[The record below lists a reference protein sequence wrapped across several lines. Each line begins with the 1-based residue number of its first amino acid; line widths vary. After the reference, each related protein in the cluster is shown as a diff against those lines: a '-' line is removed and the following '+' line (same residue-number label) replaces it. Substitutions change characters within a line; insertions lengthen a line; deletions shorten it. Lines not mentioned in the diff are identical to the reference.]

1 MSKLF
6 NVFAAILLIVGSCFV
21 VSDSHAK
28 VCFLGEECG
37 SGGNFSGTAPVNL
50 ADECIREGYTARSNC
65 EATIGKYIAEYCPFS
80 SNYGTCCS
88 RENKFVSCVYPL
100 QKSGNA
106 CGGKYK
112 CVCDKATYKYTAEIC
127 AATNAR
133 IGGAACSEEVLTSGS
148 NTLTTNTY
156 YSECRCDRGLYPYY
170 TGTDNKSGYG
180 MRCDPNSKEE
190 ERGQK
195 CTEYR
200 SDGSSEVFYAS
211 CPCNTE
217 TYQVT
222 SLSCLPYEADDSS
235 ERCFSGGTWY
245 YEQCKSCDAWPA
257 QTLDH
262 VAKTPSQDPIL
273 CDGTNEG
280 NCDYEQ
286 CPYRVQDRNKAD
298 FLIRRCNEPGY
309 RPSTTSDYDSG
320 LKRYLK
326 AGEKCVPVACEVA
339 VKAYLKDYPGT
350 YAIFNGTKLVDAD
363 GKTVTPNNQTAIV
376 MKDISVSEG
385 ACEKITTKAATY
397 KTVFTDCTCKAR
409 SSGTG
414 NQQITHEKAC
424 INADD
429 GRCGSGQVYCCT
441 GSTQQ
446 LVTSAEYGLAHGGL
460 KCLKIY
466 KLWSGAQLAKIAGGD
481 HAKALNV
488 ACAKAPT
495 LTYTSANF
503 PYPGFSGCT
512 NCDLSS
518 SEAER
523 NLVFV
528 NVDLKFS
535 NNTTTDNRTLKFYNN
550 RITVNSSKILTLNGA
565 TTFSKGNYHYDD
577 CGGYC
582 AGSDRGE
589 VVLNSSSVMN
599 VKGGLT
605 SNKYEFRDIVTS
617 ARGKIKFFTSTYTT
631 ADKTV
636 GTITLGNGQQFAVGD
651 LYLTRT
657 DGTIAC
663 PPGSCTTSKYA
674 TLKIIGPSSGTQAD
688 VYTNAH
694 LGYDGS
700 SYSRNMKIDL
710 SKHVVWNMYDSKGG
724 SYTIELTP
732 GSQLYATDKANGG
745 SVSQIKK
752 SSSDSLQKCYMTTTW
767 TVIGRDKND
776 CTGWDKDADVS
787 HSSQNLVCS
796 IDKSGTTK
804 VTAGG
809 AYAVWLKAGKYGV
822 GWYSTADKNKIGMYI
837 FNAHQYCRK
846 SGNGNW
852 EDVAGKSWAKWD
864 GCRLYQLKDGHSGE
878 RKNTSGSS
886 YIKCE

>member
-37 SGGNFSGTAPVNL
+37 SGGNFTGTAPVNL

-88 RENKFVSCVYPL
+88 RENKFTSCVYPL

-112 CVCDKATYKYTAEIC
+112 CVCDKNTYKYTAEIC

-190 ERGQK
+190 DRGQK

-217 TYQVT
+217 TYPVT

-363 GKTVTPNNQTAIV
+363 GKTVTPNGQTAIV

-460 KCLKIY
+460 KCLKVY
-466 KLWSGAQLAKIAGGD
+466 KFWSGAQLAKIAGGD
-481 HAKALNV
+481 HAKALSV

-503 PYPGFSGCT
+503 PYPGFSGCS

-518 SEAER
+518 SEAGR

-535 NNTTTDNRTLKFYNN
+535 NNTTTDNRTLKIYNN
-550 RITVNSSKILTLNGA
+550 KITVNSSKTLTLNGA
-565 TTFSKGNYHYDD
+565 TTFSKT
-577 CGGYC
+577 
-582 AGSDRGE
+582 
-589 VVLNSSSVMN
+589 SSVLLIVVILIVQVVIV
-599 VKGGLT
+599 VK
-605 SNKYEFRDIVTS
+605 
-617 ARGKIKFFTSTYTT
+617 
-631 ADKTV
+631 
-636 GTITLGNGQQFAVGD
+636 
-651 LYLTRT
+651 LYS
-657 DGTIAC
+657 I
-663 PPGSCTTSKYA
+663 
-674 TLKIIGPSSGTQAD
+674 
-688 VYTNAH
+688 
-694 LGYDGS
+694 
-700 SYSRNMKIDL
+700 
-710 SKHVVWNMYDSKGG
+710 
-724 SYTIELTP
+724 
-732 GSQLYATDKANGG
+732 
-745 SVSQIKK
+745 
-752 SSSDSLQKCYMTTTW
+752 
-767 TVIGRDKND
+767 
-776 CTGWDKDADVS
+776 
-787 HSSQNLVCS
+787 LV
-796 IDKSGTTK
+796 
-804 VTAGG
+804 A
-809 AYAVWLKAGKYGV
+809 L
-822 GWYSTADKNKIGMYI
+822 
-837 FNAHQYCRK
+837 
-846 SGNGNW
+846 
-852 EDVAGKSWAKWD
+852 
-864 GCRLYQLKDGHSGE
+864 
-878 RKNTSGSS
+878 
-886 YIKCE
+886 